1 MSTRSVIDVSELP
14 HHEFDTYD
22 PVWWG
27 NNGLLAIETAMFAI
41 LIATYFYLRQNFALW
56 PPSIAQLT
64 APLRPLPLLGYG
76 AANTIVL
83 LVSCI
88 PMIFTDRSARRGDV
102 HRTQAGLTICLLFG
116 VAAIVLRGFE
126 FSAMQFRWDSN
137 AYGSIVWFILGMHML
152 HLIVLSTET
161 ALLMIWTFTREFD
174 MKHRV
179 DIVTVGV
186 YWYWVVAIWLVLFT
200 IIYFT
205 PRLDLRT
212 G

>member
-1 MSTRSVIDVSELP
+1 MSTRSVIDISELP

-27 NNGLLAIETAMFAI
+27 NNGLLAIETTMFAI
-41 LIATYFYLRQNFALW
+41 SIATYFYLRQNFALW
-56 PPSIAQLT
+56 PPPIAQLT

-76 AANTIVL
+76 TANTIL
-83 LVSCI
+83 LVLGCI
-88 PMIFTDRSARRGDV
+88 PMILTDRASRRGDV
-102 HRTQAGLTICLLFG
+102 HGTQIGLVVCFVIG
-116 VAAIVLRGFE
+116 IAAMVLRGFE
-126 FSAMQFRWDSN
+126 FSAVQFRWDSN
-137 AYGSIVWFILGMHML
+137 AYGSVVWFMLGMHAL
-152 HLIVLSTET
+152 HLLVLSSEI
-161 ALLMIWTFTREFD
+161 ALLMTWTFTREFD

-179 DIVTVGV
+179 DIVTVAV
-186 YWYWVVAIWLVLFT
+186 YWYWVVAMWLILFT

>member
-1 MSTRSVIDVSELP
+1 MSTRNVIDISQLP

-27 NNGLLAIETAMFAI
+27 NNGLLAIETSMFAI

-56 PPSIAQLT
+56 PPPLAELT
-64 APLRPLPLLGYG
+64 APLRPLPQLGY
-76 AANTIVL
+76 ATANTVL
-83 LVSCI
+83 LVLSCI
-88 PMIFTDRSARRGDV
+88 PMMLADRAARRADR
-102 HRTQAGLTICLLFG
+102 HMAQIGLAICVVCGL
-116 VAAIVLRGFE
+116 VAMVLRGFE

-137 AYGSIVWFILGMHML
+137 AYGSVVWFMLGMHAM
-152 HLIVLSTET
+152 HLLVLTSET
-161 ALLMIWTFTREFD
+161 VLLLIWTLTREFD

-186 YWYWVVAIWLVLFT
+186 YWYWVVAIWLMLYA

-212 G
+212 

>member
-27 NNGLLAIETAMFAI
+27 NNGLLAIETSMFAI

-56 PPSIAQLT
+56 PPPIAQLT
-64 APLRPLPLLGYG
+64 APLRPLPLLGY
-76 AANTIVL
+76 ATANTIL
-83 LVSCI
+83 LVLGCI
-88 PMIFTDRSARRGDV
+88 PMILTDRASRRGDV
-102 HRTQAGLTICLLFG
+102 RATQIGLVICFVLG
-116 VAAIVLRGFE
+116 IAAMVLRGFE

-137 AYGSIVWFILGMHML
+137 AYGSVVWFMLGMHAL
-152 HLIVLSTET
+152 HLLVLSSEI

-179 DIVTVGV
+179 DVVTVAV
-186 YWYWVVAIWLVLFT
+186 YWYWVVAIWLILFT